1 MKSMAQPEEEQPQ
14 KEAQAEP
21 PPALKRL
28 QQTLRN
34 VEAAKVYQFPI
45 WPEPERGVPNELIRS
60 ALFAAIQSKDR
71 KPLRAAK
78 VAAQGP
84 YTIEFTGVQLTQAHL
99 DVFEGIMH
107 IARGTLEGNQVRFT
121 AHRLLKL
128 IGRHTGGN
136 EHERLYGMLQ
146 ELTATSVAIRKGD
159 DKVFWGSLLPKGAG
173 IGELKRREYV
183 LEVSRELI
191 KLFDRGFS
199 RIEWEQRRALKQKPL
214 ACRLQLYFSSHAC
227 PYPVKVQFLRE
238 QSGGSTRSLR
248 AFKQNLKA
256 ALDEIRAVGAI
267 ASWRIDDG
275 DLVHVERMS
284 SQQRQLSQ
292 K

>member
-1 MKSMAQPEEEQPQ
+1 MAQQQEEQP
-14 KEAQAEP
+14 EP
-21 PPALKRL
+21 SADAVPALARL
-28 QQTLRN
+28 ERSIREK
-34 VEAAKVYQFPI
+34 EAAKVYQFPM

-71 KPLRAAK
+71 RALRAAK

-99 DVFEGIMH
+99 DVFEGVMH
-107 IARGTLEGNQVRFT
+107 IARGTHEGNQVKFS
-121 AHRLLKL
+121 AHRLLRL

-146 ELTATSVAIRKGD
+146 ELTATSVAIKKGS

-214 ACRLQLYFSSHAC
+214 ACWLQLYYSSHAN
-227 PYPVKVQFLRE
+227 PYAVKVQFLHE
-238 QSGGSTRSLR
+238 QSGGGTKSLR
-248 AFKQNLKA
+248 AFRQNLKA

-267 ASWRIDDG
+267 VSWRIDED
-275 DLVHVERMS
+275 DLVHVERPVTP
-284 SQQRQLSQ
+284 RLTC
-292 K
+292 

>member
-1 MKSMAQPEEEQPQ
+1 MAQPQEEQPKQ
-14 KEAQAEP
+14 PAEAV
-21 PPALKRL
+21 PPALRRL
-28 QQTLRN
+28 EQTLRER
-34 VEAAKVYQFPI
+34 EAAKVYQFPI

-60 ALFAAIQSKDR
+60 ALFAAIQSKGR
-71 KPLRAAK
+71 KLLRGAK

-84 YTIEFTGVQLTQAHL
+84 YTIEFTGAQLTQAHL

-107 IARGTLEGNQVRFT
+107 IARGMSEGNQVRFT

-136 EHERLYGMLQ
+136 EHERLYLMLQ
-146 ELTATSVAIRKGD
+146 DLTATSVAIQKGD
-159 DKVFWGSLLPKGAG
+159 DRVFWGSLLPKGAG
-173 IGELKRREYV
+173 SGEMQRREYV

-191 KLFDRGFS
+191 KLFERGFS

-214 ACRLQLYFSSHAC
+214 ACWLQLYYSSHAR
-227 PYPVKVQFLRE
+227 PHSVTVQFLRQ
-238 QSGGSTRSLR
+238 QSGSGTKSLR

-256 ALDEIRAVGAI
+256 ALDEIQAVSAI
-267 ASWRIDDG
+267 VSWRIDAD
-275 DLVHVERMS
+275 DLVHVERAS
-284 SQQRQLSQ
+284 SQQRQLP